1 MYFKWAKFQ
10 IVAPLGM
17 HDGFQIV
24 NAAAQ
29 QHSLNQSWR
38 FRQQGVPIERC
49 QTGGQMRS
57 RRVACN
63 MNAGV
68 GVVLMV
74 VLADPSNC
82 RNQLVKHWEQS
93 SAMNAHI

>member
-1 MYFKWAKFQ
+1 
-10 IVAPLGM
+10 
-17 HDGFQIV
+17 
-24 NAAAQ
+24 

-93 SAMNAHI
+93 SAMNAHIVEVQANIIQSVFNQPRSGKEVIACAA